1 MEKASKLLI
10 GIKEKIFFHKRNQ
23 SILSEVIF
31 TCLNIK
37 IDSKNFLIKKET
49 VYIKCA
55 SVIKNEII
63 FNKEKIISLFYEK
76 GGTIKILNI
85 K

>member
-1 MEKASKLLI
+1 MEKASKLLS
-10 GIKEKIFFHKRNQ
+10 GIKEKIFFHKKNQ
-23 SILSEVIF
+23 SILSEVVF
-31 TCLNIK
+31 DCFSIK
-37 IDSKNFLIKKET
+37 IEPKNFLIKKET
-49 VYIKCA
+49 VHIKCA

-63 FNKEKIISLFYEK
+63 FNKEKIISLFYKK